1 MTTHTSSR
9 RTCCALALALVG
21 GLSLGAIVGNAWAKS
36 SKQESAAATG
46 SAEIDMTTAFMLA
59 GVLK

>member
-9 RTCCALALALVG
+9 RTCRTLALALVG
-21 GLSLGAIVGNAWAKS
+21 AVSLGAIVGIALAKG
-36 SKQESAAATG
+36 SKQEAAAAG
-46 SAEIDMTTAFMLA
+46 GRPGIDMTTAFMLA

>member
-9 RTCCALALALVG
+9 RTFCPLALALIGAV
-21 GLSLGAIVGNAWAKS
+21 SLGAIVGIASAKG
-36 SKQESAAATG
+36 SKQEAAAASG
-46 SAEIDMTTAFMLA
+46 RPAIDMTTAFMLA